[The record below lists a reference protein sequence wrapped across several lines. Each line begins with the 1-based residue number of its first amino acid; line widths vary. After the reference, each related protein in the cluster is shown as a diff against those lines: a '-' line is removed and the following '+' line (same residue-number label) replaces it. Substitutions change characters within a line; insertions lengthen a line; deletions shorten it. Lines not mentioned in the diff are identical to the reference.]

1 MSEKE
6 YWQESPDIDN
16 QEAETVQAEVLEPE
30 NEEQSVLAQKTQE
43 LEEAKERI
51 IRLHADF
58 DNFRKRM
65 QKEKEDWFQYASQ
78 SVLEKL
84 LPVVDNLERAL
95 ETVDNMSDEAKSLFS
110 GVTLIKRQLVEVL
123 EKEGVTPIPALGE
136 EFDPNIHEAM
146 MQVPLEAGQVENQVV
161 EELRKG
167 YRYKEKVLR
176 PALVKVAKN

>member
-30 NEEQSVLAQKTQE
+30 NEEQSELAQKTRE

-65 QKEKEDWFQYASQ
+65 QKEKEDWYQYASQ

-146 MQVPLEAGQVENQVV
+146 MQVPLEAGQAENQVV